1 MTFSVFINGNASFSA
16 AQATTLESINL
27 RLPLLT
33 RHIQAVSK
41 IDPDYHLLSPPTA
54 PTLVPAIIFLA
65 LVIATALDV
74 LPASALAPLQ
84 CMLETAQG
92 DPLKQKPEYKPSL
105 LPPPSATG
113 PHPIQSSSHGP
124 YSGLRGPCD
133 PALLPQS
140 YSISFHLAR
149 PTMPSCPIISQTPQ
163 QLGLGILQLL
173 SLSPPALLSPGP
185 PHVCSA
191 VSSSEACP
199 GRCI

>member
-1 MTFSVFINGNASFSA
+1 MNGNASFSA
-16 AQATTLESINL
+16 AQPTTLASVNL

-41 IDPDYHLLSPPTA
+41 IYPDYPLLSPPTA

-65 LVIATALDV
+65 RVIATALDV
-74 LPASALAPLQ
+74 LPASALALLQ
-84 CMLETAQG
+84 SMLETAQG
-92 DPLKQKPEYKPSL
+92 DPLKQKPAHKPSL
-105 LPPPSATG
+105 LRPPSATS
-113 PHPIQSSSHGP
+113 PHPIRSSSRGP

-149 PTMPSCPIISQTPQ
+149 PTMPSCPIVSQTPQ
-163 QLGLGILQLL
+163 QPRLGIPQLL
-173 SLSPPALLSPGP
+173 SLPRPALLSPGLRQ
-185 PHVCSA
+185 VCPA